1 MLSRLRSSSDISERM
16 IDLIVGATGVLGSE
30 IAGQLAQRGRRVR
43 ALVRSSSRPERV
55 TQLQAAGV
63 ELVHGDLKQPQTL
76 EAACAGVTRVIST
89 ASATNSREPG
99 DSIETVDGSG
109 QLALVEAAR
118 KAAIE
123 QFVFVSFPESRLDF
137 PLQSAKRAVE
147 SSLRQSGLGY
157 TVLQPA
163 PFFEIWFSEVLG
175 FDWRR
180 RSARVF
186 GGGQTKISFV
196 SYHDVVRVAVG
207 VLGNPAALG
216 RTLPFGGPAQV
227 SQRDVIG
234 IFEEL
239 TNAQFNVENVDAG
252 LLATQLEQPGDSL
265 ARSFAAL
272 MLLGGVRDEYALASD
287 ALAGVMEIELTS
299 ARTFVERIVGAA

>member
-1 MLSRLRSSSDISERM
+1 MLSRPRSSSDISERM
-16 IDLIVGATGVLGSE
+16 IDLVVGATGVLGGE
-30 IAGQLAQRGRRVR
+30 IAGELAQRGRRVR
-43 ALVRSSSRPERV
+43 ALVRSNARPERV
-55 TQLQAAGV
+55 AQLRAAGV
-63 ELVHGDLKQPQTL
+63 ELVYGDLKQPQTL
-76 EAACAGVTRVIST
+76 EAACAGVSTVIST
-89 ASATNSREPG
+89 ASSTNSRVQG

-118 KAAIE
+118 QAAIE
-123 QFVFVSFPESRLDF
+123 QFVFVSFPASPLEF

-147 SSLRQSGLGY
+147 SSLRESGLGY

-180 RSARVF
+180 RNARLF
-186 GGGQTKISFV
+186 GGGNAKISFV
-196 SYHDVVRVAVG
+196 SYHDVVRVVVG
-207 VLGNPAALG
+207 VLGNPAAMG
-216 RTLPFGGPAQV
+216 RTLAFGGPARV
-227 SQRDVIG
+227 SQRDVLG

-239 TNAQFNVENVDAG
+239 TNARFNVESIDAG

-272 MLLGGVRDEYALASD
+272 MLLGGARDEYALASD
-287 ALAGVMEIELTS
+287 ALAGVVDLELTS
-299 ARTFVERIVGAA
+299 ARAFVEQLVAAP